1 MDLTTPNYSKGDI
14 IKIKGKSLP
23 FKITDIFEEDNK
35 TLYLVKQI
43 QEYIIEED
51 QITKLIKQSKWVH
64 QTLNN

>member
-1 MDLTTPNYSKGDI
+1 MVMDLTTPNYSKGDI

-51 QITKLIKQSKWVH
+51 QITKLIKQSK
-64 QTLNN
+64 

>member
-1 MDLTTPNYSKGDI
+1 MVMDLTTPNYSKGDI

-23 FKITDIFEEDNK
+23 FKITDIFEENNK

-51 QITKLIKQSKWVH
+51 QITKLIKQSK
-64 QTLNN
+64 

>member
-1 MDLTTPNYSKGDI
+1 MVMDLTTPNYSKGDI

-23 FKITDIFEEDNK
+23 FKITDIIEEDNK

-51 QITKLIKQSKWVH
+51 QITKLIKQSK
-64 QTLNN
+64 